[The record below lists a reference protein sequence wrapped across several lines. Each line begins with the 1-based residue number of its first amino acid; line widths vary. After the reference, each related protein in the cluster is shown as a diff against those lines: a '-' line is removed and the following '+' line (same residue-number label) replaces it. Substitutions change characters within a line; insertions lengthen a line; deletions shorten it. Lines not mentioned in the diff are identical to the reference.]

1 MQPRHV
7 EEIHLVFKARQPAGL
22 EAVQGSGSGQ
32 ANSQQQQDL
41 QKLRNMLQSGVY
53 FVKLIGT
60 IVDKDATHDHEGDGE
75 VYTNGDASQRLPN
88 RQRIDWVFEFKD
100 TPEAGQQ
107 ATITRLISRT
117 KFADGDRIAFLNF
130 FGYDYVQRYYVEGER
145 FYNQDTTLFLHR
157 MRELPAVQSG
167 QNPLHVSELPAPDK
181 CRLLDASES
190 WLLEAS
196 IDIAD
201 GKTQELR
208 DRATRQL
215 MSMRETLSPSVKLE
229 KPDRLALD
237 TRIPVRV
244 RQI

>member
-1 MQPRHV
+1 MQPQHV

-22 EAVQGSGSGQ
+22 EAVQGSGSSQ

-75 VYTNGDASQRLPN
+75 VCTNGDAFQRLPN
-88 RQRIDWVFEFKD
+88 RRSIDWVFEFKD

-130 FGYDYVQRYYVEGER
+130 FGYEYVSYPPKLNFANVLAMSNATMLRAR
-145 FYNQDTTLFLHR
+145 DSTT
-157 MRELPAVQSG
+157 
-167 QNPLHVSELPAPDK
+167 
-181 CRLLDASES
+181 
-190 WLLEAS
+190 
-196 IDIAD
+196 
-201 GKTQELR
+201 KTQHCSYIGCGSCLPSSQVR
-208 DRATRQL
+208 
-215 MSMRETLSPSVKLE
+215 TL
-229 KPDRLALD
+229 
-237 TRIPVRV
+237 
-244 RQI
+244 

>member
-1 MQPRHV
+1 
-7 EEIHLVFKARQPAGL
+7 
-22 EAVQGSGSGQ
+22 
-32 ANSQQQQDL
+32 
-41 QKLRNMLQSGVY
+41 
-53 FVKLIGT
+53 
-60 IVDKDATHDHEGDGE
+60 
-75 VYTNGDASQRLPN
+75 
-88 RQRIDWVFEFKD
+88 
-100 TPEAGQQ
+100 
-107 ATITRLISRT
+107 
-117 KFADGDRIAFLNF
+117 
-130 FGYDYVQRYYVEGER
+130 
-145 FYNQDTTLFLHR
+145 
-157 MRELPAVQSG
+157 MRELPAVQPG
-167 QNPLHVSELPAPDK
+167 QNPLDVSELPAPDK